1 MANKGICYIMINF
14 AIDELNLANSQDE
27 LMEISEQE
35 QKQILGGD
43 CYYAGQRYSTGST
56 IPQGSQGYDKTCM
69 SDGTW
74 QWQPYK
80 K

>member
-1 MANKGICYIMINF
+1 MIKF
-14 AIDELNLANSQDE
+14 AIDELNLANPQDE

-35 QKQILGGD
+35 QQQILGGD

-56 IPQGSQGYDKTCM
+56 IQQGSQGYDKTCM